1 MEATCDK
8 HGYLNDEAAM
18 AEGFPLSDT
27 ISFQTKAGWYDVIV
41 TTAAIPASLRD
52 DGQAG
57 FRTVADMHAPSTEE
71 GTATLLQGLSRD
83 YATANAAR
91 AGHAEVLRLVEERQL
106 PLPIPDAVLDERK
119 LPG

>member
-1 MEATCDK
+1 
-8 HGYLNDEAAM
+8 M

-27 ISFQTKAGWYDVIV
+27 ISFQTKAGWYDVII

-57 FRTVADMHAPSTEE
+57 FRTVADLHAPSTEE
-71 GTATLLQGLSRD
+71 GTATLLQGLVRD
-83 YATANAAR
+83 YVTVSAAR
-91 AGHAEVLRLVEERQL
+91 AGHAEALRMVEERQI
-106 PLPIPDAVLDERK
+106 PLPIPDTVLAERK